1 MRNFSD
7 HSALD
12 SKVALLVPGIGN
24 SGPEHWQS
32 HWERM
37 SGNFVRVQQR
47 DWDNPICSEWTDA
60 LERTVQSAGSR
71 IVIAAH
77 SLGCLAVAQWLTS
90 TKLEIAGA
98 LLVAVPNPDGP
109 NFPPEA
115 KGFTPLPSLQMPCAS
130 IVVASTN
137 DPYSDIKFAHRCAAN
152 WGSRLIDIG
161 NAGHINAS
169 SGLGEWEAG
178 QDLLRALTA

>member
-7 HSALD
+7 RSALNN
-12 SKVALLVPGIGN
+12 KVALLVPGIGN

-32 HWERM
+32 RWERM
-37 SGNFVRVQQR
+37 SSSFVRVQQR
-47 DWDNPICSEWTDA
+47 DWDNPICSEWVDA
-60 LERTVQSAGSR
+60 LENAAQSTGSR
-71 IVIAAH
+71 IAIAAH
-77 SLGCLAVAQWLTS
+77 SLGCLAVAHWLTR
-90 TKLEIAGA
+90 TELEIAGA

-115 KGFTPLPSLQMPCAS
+115 KGFTPLPNLQMSCPS

-137 DPYSDIKFAHRCAAN
+137 DPYSDIEFAQRCAAN
-152 WGSRLIDIG
+152 WGSRLIEIG

-169 SGLGEWEAG
+169 SGLGEWEVG
-178 QDLLRALTA
+178 RGLLRALSA